1 MQAWG
6 AHARQGSNITQVS
19 TVKIEHDL
27 QVAVSGVTKALRLP
41 GLSLSTRQASHSEA
55 VDLWLDAKLDGREFA
70 FALTC
75 ELRPTARD
83 VALARERAGDAL
95 PALAAVHLPKPLVE
109 RCLEQGVSC
118 LDLNGRLHLRAP
130 GLLVDREPRGKRF
143 RTTEPER
150 DLFAGKGG
158 RLARVF
164 LSFPGRTWKQGEL
177 VELTGCS
184 AGLVS
189 RLVREYARLGWMEGG
204 RGDWTLAKP
213 DALLDAW
220 AAADRWERR
229 VTVRQYSGLERDP
242 ERLAREFLAQHGGED
257 GPLAFTQ
264 WFAATHRRP
273 YAELPVVSVYR
284 PRFLSPVEMGVRGLR
299 EVDNGGR
306 LWVLVPRD
314 EGVFQAGQ
322 TVDGL
327 PLVCDAQ
334 MYLDLLPVGL
344 RGPDAARALRE
355 WEGFCRR

>member
-1 MQAWG
+1 M
-6 AHARQGSNITQVS
+6 TKVF
-19 TVKIEHDL
+19 TVRVGYDL
-27 QVAVSGVTKALRLP
+27 EVAVGHVISTLRLP
-41 GLSLSTRQASHSEA
+41 GLSLTTRPPNRSEA
-55 VDLWLDAKLDGREFA
+55 VDLRLDATLDGREITFA
-70 FALTC
+70 VSC
-75 ELRPTARD
+75 KLRPTARD
-83 VALARERAGDAL
+83 VELAKERAGDAH

-109 RCLEQGVSC
+109 RCQEQGVSC
-118 LDLNGRLHLRAP
+118 LDLNGRLYLRAP
-130 GLLVDREPRGKRF
+130 GFLVDREPREKRF
-143 RTTEPER
+143 RTAEPER
-150 DLFAGKGG
+150 DLFAGKSG

-164 LSFPGRTWKQGEL
+164 LSFPGRAWKQGEL
-177 VELTGCS
+177 GALTGCS

-189 RLVREYARLGWMEGG
+189 RLVHEYARLGWLTRTGG
-204 RGDWTLAKP
+204 SWALGKP

-220 AAADRWERR
+220 AAADRWEHR

-242 ERLAREFLAQHGGED
+242 GRLARDFLDRHGGD

-284 PRFLSPVEMGVRGLR
+284 PKFLSPEAMAAQGLR
-299 EVDNGGR
+299 EVANGGR

-334 MYLDLLPVGL
+334 IYLDLLPVGL

-355 WEGFCRR
+355 WEGFCQR